1 MSDQTPE
8 NPVPPQTPP
17 PAYPAAPPAAGSYPP
32 PPAAPAYGA
41 PQQGYAP
48 QPGYTPYPEQP
59 KTNTLAIVSL
69 IASLAG
75 VIVVAF
81 VGQIVGIITGHM
93 ALSQIKQRGENGR
106 GLALAGVIIGY
117 VSLALYIVLAIVF
130 IGIFVAFVN
139 SGAYYEFDYS

>member
-1 MSDQTPE
+1 MSDQNPE
-8 NPVPPQTPP
+8 NPVPPQSTPPQAP
-17 PAYPAAPPAAGSYPP
+17 PAYPAAPPAGSYPP

-41 PQQGYAP
+41 PQ
-48 QPGYTPYPEQP
+48 PGYTPYPTQP

-81 VGQIVGIITGHM
+81 IGQIVGIITGHM

-117 VSLALYIVLAIVF
+117 ISLALYIVLAIIF
-130 IGIFVAFVN
+130 IGVFVALVN
-139 SGAYYEFDYS
+139 SGVYYEYDYS